1 MKSDGHLHI
10 RFSASDRALLEALT
24 AELGLDDISS
34 TVRFL
39 IREKSRA
46 LGITDPSAPAK
57 KKRRAPGT

>member
-1 MKSDGHLHI
+1 MKPDGRLHI
-10 RFSASDRALLEALT
+10 RFSASDRTLLEALT
-24 AELGLDDISS
+24 DALGLDDIST

-46 LGITDPSAPAK
+46 LGITETPAPGK